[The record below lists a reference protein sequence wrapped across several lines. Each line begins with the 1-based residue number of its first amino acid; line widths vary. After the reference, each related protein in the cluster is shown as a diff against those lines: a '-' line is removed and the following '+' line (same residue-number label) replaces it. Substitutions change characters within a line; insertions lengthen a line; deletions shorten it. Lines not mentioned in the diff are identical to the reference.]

1 MPKKIPLISVTVHRN
16 GKPIEPTIGKPF
28 EFTDEEID
36 EVLQAVPGSMR
47 DPVNEEAPSAP
58 ANSKAPDAKPKAG
71 KKATSDEDM

>member
-1 MPKKIPLISVTVHRN
+1 
-16 GKPIEPTIGKPF
+16 
-28 EFTDEEID
+28 
-36 EVLQAVPGSMR
+36 VPGSMR